1 MVQARFNPE
10 TQAAAKEFANK
21 MEAQGKKVDARGF
34 DGEGLSQGMPFVFRA
49 LDPASIPF
57 YLAI

>member
-1 MVQARFNPE
+1 
-10 TQAAAKEFANK
+10 